1 MKIRSVE
8 ARVVEIPF
16 DDGREAFGLTPSAW
30 KTLETVL
37 IRVEDTEGNVGW
49 GEAFGYFVA
58 DAVRSVVE
66 TRLKPLTEGAT
77 IDSIEAWSHST
88 QRALHIFGRYGITMF
103 AISGVDMALWDLAA
117 RRAKAPLWALLGG
130 AEPATLRTY
139 ASLVRYGDARTTS
152 AFCQRALDEGYR
164 DIKLHEN
171 AIDVIEAAHAHV
183 AGRAPVSVDVN
194 CAWDDG
200 QAHANVTR
208 LRALDGIAWVEEP
221 IFPPEDFARLAG
233 LRTLGV
239 PVAAGEN
246 WCTAMQFRQAIA
258 AGAVDYLQPS
268 VTKVGGIT
276 EFVEIMSLARDA
288 GIGVMPH
295 SPYFGPGFIT
305 TLHLATAYQRPD
317 DALQVEYH
325 YVEPAAELIGL
336 TPIRDGHR
344 FCLSD
349 APGLGLAPDE
359 AVVARF
365 VHAR

>member
-1 MKIRSVE
+1 MKVRSVE

-16 DDGREAFGLTPSAW
+16 EDGREALGPAPSAW
-30 KTLETVL
+30 RTLETVL

-66 TRLKPLTEGAT
+66 TRVKPLTEGAT
-77 IDSIEAWSHST
+77 LDSIEAWSRDT

-117 RRAKAPLWALLGG
+117 KRAKAPLWKLLGG
-130 AEPATLRTY
+130 TEAVSLTTY
-139 ASLVRYGDARTTS
+139 ASLVGYGDARVTS
-152 AFCQRALDEGYR
+152 AFCERALEQGYR
-164 DIKLHEN
+164 DIKLHET
-171 AIDVIEAAHAHV
+171 AIDVIEAAHACV

-194 CAWDDG
+194 CAWSD
-200 QAHANVTR
+200 ALANANIAR

-221 IFPPEDFARLAG
+221 IFPPEDFTRLAG
-233 LRTLGV
+233 LRSHGV

-246 WCTAMQFRQAIA
+246 WCTAMQFRQAVEV
-258 AGAVDYLQPS
+258 GAVDYLQPS

-276 EFVEIMSLARDA
+276 EFVEIMSLAREA
-288 GIGVMPH
+288 KLGVMPH
-295 SPYFGPGFIT
+295 SPYFGPGFIA
-305 TLHLATAYQRPD
+305 TLHLATAYRRAHA
-317 DALQVEYH
+317 ALQVEYH

-336 TPIRDGHR
+336 APIRDGHR
-344 FCLSD
+344 FRLSD

-359 AVVARF
+359 AVVSRF
-365 VHAR
+365 VRAR